1 MKPNQFN
8 SGRPKRNS
16 AFIRLLAVFYIFLFT
31 SLLVFGISFYQSYRD
46 LNLRHNAV
54 LKVADGSLDRND
66 GTVMLPVSDNTY
78 RFFIISGAVIL
89 ILLAATFWFVF
100 YHFNRRLK
108 AENQLI
114 ASENRFHTLLDSTR
128 DLAIFMTDANGF
140 ILDWYKGAHN
150 IKGYDKEEVI
160 GKNISIFYTPE
171 SIAAGEPQHNLR
183 IAAAEGSFETEGWRI
198 RKDGSRFWADVLINP
213 FYDEEKN
220 LQGFTKV
227 TRDFSVHKRAQDDSR
242 QALEKEKELNE
253 MKSNFVSIASHE
265 FRTPLT
271 TILSSV
277 SLLEHY
283 NTPETQPKRER
294 HIFLIKSAVR
304 EMMAIL
310 EEFLSLEK
318 IEEGKSHVKN
328 ELLNL
333 HEMAQ
338 RAVEKFNGALR
349 SGQQIDYSH
358 NGKSEINGDG
368 GVINQILNNLLSN
381 AIKYSP
387 EHTRIVFETSTDETT
402 ITISV
407 QDQGIGISADDQKHL
422 FERFFRASNSG
433 NIKGTGL
440 GLHIVKRSIDLVGGT
455 IEVESEIGKGTR
467 FKISLPILPDLMPM

>member
-1 MKPNQFN
+1 M
-8 SGRPKRNS
+8 
-16 AFIRLLAVFYIFLFT
+16 
-31 SLLVFGISFYQSYRD
+31 
-46 LNLRHNAV
+46 
-54 LKVADGSLDRND
+54 
-66 GTVMLPVSDNTY
+66 
-78 RFFIISGAVIL
+78 
-89 ILLAATFWFVF
+89 
-100 YHFNRRLK
+100 
-108 AENQLI
+108 
-114 ASENRFHTLLDSTR
+114 
-128 DLAIFMTDANGF
+128 
-140 ILDWYKGAHN
+140 
-150 IKGYDKEEVI
+150 
-160 GKNISIFYTPE
+160 
-171 SIAAGEPQHNLR
+171 
-183 IAAAEGSFETEGWRI
+183 
-198 RKDGSRFWADVLINP
+198 LINP
-213 FYDEEKN
+213 IFDEEKK

-227 TRDFSVHKRAQDDSR
+227 TRDFSVHKRAEDDSR
-242 QALEKEKELNE
+242 LALDKEKELNE

-283 NTPETQPKRER
+283 NSPETQPKRER

-310 EEFLSLEK
+310 EEFLSLER

-338 RAVEKFNGALR
+338 RTVEKFNGALR

-455 IEVESEIGKGTR
+455 IEVESEIGKGTH
-467 FKISLPILPDLMPM
+467 FTVVLPILPDVFPVHL